1 MSEATIWQ
9 KLKAKGLSDT
19 AVAAVMGNMKGESG
33 LIPYRVQGDFGDGY
47 EWSKIY
53 TAEVDSGEISK
64 AGFLYE
70 GPCGGGYGLC
80 QWTFWSRKEG
90 LYDTA
95 KRLGLSIGDEQVAA
109 DWFYAEIQEPQRKV
123 VWDDLHSNKSLY
135 DMTVSVLVNYE
146 KPYDQSQRV
155 RDQRTAW
162 AQEIYD
168 RNAGTAPAPEPTPE
182 PEPTPVPTPIYTCT
196 ITAPVLKKGDKDTSK
211 GGDKGVTV
219 SMLQKGIE
227 KNGISLGSWGCD
239 GDFGSATENA
249 VKKFQQKCNITVD
262 GVVGH
267 DTWQILFQ

>member
-47 EWSKIY
+47 AWSKAY
-53 TAEVDSGEISK
+53 TDDVDSGRISK
-64 AGFLYE
+64 SEFMYE
-70 GPCGGGYGLC
+70 GPGGGGYGLC

-95 KRLGLSIGDEQVAA
+95 KRLGLSIGDVQVAA
-109 DWFYAEIQEPQRKV
+109 DWFYEEIQEPQRRV

-168 RNAGTAPAPEPTPE
+168 RNAGTAPAPDPSPEPTPE
-182 PEPTPVPTPIYTCT
+182 PEPVYSCD
-196 ITAPVLKKGDKDTSK
+196 ITVPVLKKGDK
-211 GGDKGVTV
+211 GVAV
-219 SMLQKGIE
+219 AMLQKGIE
-227 KNGISLGSWGCD
+227 KNGISLGIWGCD

-249 VKKFQQKCNITVD
+249 VKKFQQKSNLAVD
-262 GVVGH
+262 GVAGH
-267 DTWQILFQ
+267 DTWQVLFQ